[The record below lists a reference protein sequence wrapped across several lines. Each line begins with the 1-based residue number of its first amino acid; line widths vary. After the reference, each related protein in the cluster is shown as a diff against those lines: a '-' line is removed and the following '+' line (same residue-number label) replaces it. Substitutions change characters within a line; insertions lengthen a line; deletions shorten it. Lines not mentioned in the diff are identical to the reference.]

1 MNIRMWTKTEIAEVE
16 RLATNGLS
24 IKQVADKVGAS
35 YVQVNYLRKKLNISF
50 VLRRPD
56 YIDNSQYD
64 ANIRERWET
73 LLPELK
79 ANLLRDIANY
89 S

>member
-1 MNIRMWTKTEIAEVE
+1 MNTRMWTKTEIAEVE

-50 VLRRPD
+50 VVRRRD
-56 YIDNSQYD
+56 YRDNSQYD